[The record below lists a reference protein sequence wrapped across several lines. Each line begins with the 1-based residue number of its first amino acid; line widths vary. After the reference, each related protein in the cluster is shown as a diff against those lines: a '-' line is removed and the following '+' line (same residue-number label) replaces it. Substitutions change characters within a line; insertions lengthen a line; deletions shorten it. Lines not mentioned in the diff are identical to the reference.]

1 MTRPTIHRYDPRAI
15 TTMARSAQHEAAATR
30 SGDAESRRV
39 SGAALR
45 GDADATSNEENE
57 ERSAPLRSDVAAV
70 LAEATCNEAE
80 AEAEAADAVLPH
92 PTGPVAG
99 GRHGWTLHENEAA
112 AVRFVEAAERCG
124 CKIQDAMHKASMV
137 AKFALFPAGR
147 LLQSVVDMGD
157 FRTVGDSSWKR
168 LFRQMEKSLPGEDSD
183 SGGLRDMRPR
193 WYVVYPSLTTVS
205 FVEFDRDKASEA
217 QRNGCL
223 MQGPDC
229 DGPKLTD
236 DGIWIESMID
246 GEQRV
251 CDIRTFSEWK
261 KESEQC

>member
-1 MTRPTIHRYDPRAI
+1 
-15 TTMARSAQHEAAATR
+15 MARSAQHEAAATR

-45 GDADATSNEENE
+45 GDAAAHRNEENE

-70 LAEATCNEAE
+70 LDEATRGVAE
-80 AEAEAADAVLPH
+80 AEAEAASAVLPH

-112 AVRFVEAAERCG
+112 AVKFVEAAERCG
-124 CKIQDAMHKASMV
+124 LEVEDAMHRADMV

-147 LLQSVVDMGD
+147 LLQSVKDMGD
-157 FRTVGDSSWKR
+157 FRTVGDSKWKR
-168 LFRQMEKSLPGEDSD
+168 LHRQMEKSQPGEDFD
-183 SGGLRDMRPR
+183 SVGLRDMRPR
-193 WYVVYPSLTTVS
+193 WYVVYPSLPTVS

-229 DGPKLTD
+229 EGPKLND
-236 DGIWIESMID
+236 DGIWIEAMID

-261 KESEQC
+261 EICG